1 MKKTTDIT
9 EISTIAECIFLFE
22 MRNLSVDHSFN
33 YEKNNVTTGL
43 HVNFSCKFNQSKS

>member
-33 YEKNNVTTGL
+33 YEKIT
-43 HVNFSCKFNQSKS
+43 